1 MPLPRSDLP
10 PLELLRSFEAAAR
23 NLSFT
28 RAAAELF
35 LTQSAIS
42 RQVAALEAHLGIAL
56 FERRHRAL
64 VLTEAGQQLYRTTL
78 DVLERLRDTVER
90 LGAASRRRSVAVTTT
105 VGFASLWLLPRLPR
119 FTTAFPDVDVRISAS
134 GRQVDLD
141 REDIDVAVR
150 FLPRDRAT
158 GTALFGE
165 EVVPMCAPVLARDPA
180 RPLREPADLA
190 RHVLLRTMETGTAAA
205 AIEWPLWL
213 EAVGLP
219 DLEPAGTL
227 HFSQYDHLVA
237 AAVAGQGV
245 ALGRLPL
252 MREAIRDGRL
262 VVPFRRAA
270 VSPRGY
276 WLLQSRRALADPLV
290 QAFVAWL
297 QAEAA
302 SEAEPAGPLG
312 RRAAPTAADPSAPAA
327 SAPRGSRVRAPSS
340 PPAPPQ
346 KASPPR
352 SPRST
357 RPARRAGR

>member
-1 MPLPRSDLP
+1 MPLHRADLP

-23 NLSFT
+23 TLSFT

-35 LTQSAIS
+35 VTQSAVS
-42 RQVAALEAHLGIAL
+42 RQVAALEAHLGTPL

-64 VLTEAGQQLYRTTL
+64 ALTEAGVLLQRTTIE
-78 DVLERLRDTVER
+78 VLERLRETVGR
-90 LGAASRRRSVAVTTT
+90 LSAVPRRRSVSLTTT

-119 FTTAFPDVDVRISAS
+119 FTAAHPEVDVRISAV
-134 GRQVDLD
+134 GRQLDLD
-141 REDIDVAVR
+141 REDVDVAVR
-150 FLPRDRAT
+150 FLPRDRAL
-158 GTALFGE
+158 GTPLFGE
-165 EVVPMCAPVLARDPA
+165 EVVPMCAPSLARDPT

-190 RHVLLRTMETGTAAA
+190 RHVLLRTMQTGGVAAS
-205 AIEWPLWL
+205 IEWPLWL

-219 DLEPAGTL
+219 GLEPAGTL

-252 MREAIRDGRL
+252 MRDAIRDGRL

-276 WLLQSRRALADPLV
+276 YLLRARRAQADPLV
-290 QAFVAWL
+290 QAFVDWL
-297 QAEAA
+297 RGEAA
-302 SEAEPAGPLG
+302 SEAPAGEAGSPAGPRSRG
-312 RRAAPTAADPSAPAA
+312 VSVSTGAPA
-327 SAPRGSRVRAPSS
+327 PLRAPASRPSPQAS
-340 PPAPPQ
+340 PPAP
-346 KASPPR
+346 SPR

-357 RPARRAGR
+357 RPARRAAR